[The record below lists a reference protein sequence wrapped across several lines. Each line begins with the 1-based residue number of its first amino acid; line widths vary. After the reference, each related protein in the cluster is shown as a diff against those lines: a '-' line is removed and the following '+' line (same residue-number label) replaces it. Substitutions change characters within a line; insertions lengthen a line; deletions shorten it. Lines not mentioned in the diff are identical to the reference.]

1 MKEFK
6 SPDELKRYALA
17 LASCMKAQGYQKQAS
32 ILESRANL
40 PCTTGW
46 EWLGELGEGINKIR
60 RSGRFPEEIEEKIGY
75 ILKASKSEKP
85 YG

>member
-6 SPDELKRYALA
+6 SPDEFRRYALA
-17 LASCMKAQGYQKQAS
+17 LASVMKAQGYQEQAS

-46 EWLGELGEGINKIR
+46 EWLDELGEGINQIR
-60 RSGRFPEEIEEKIGY
+60 RSGSFPEEIEEKIGS
-75 ILKASKSEKP
+75 ILKTTKSEKP

>member
-1 MKEFK
+1 
-6 SPDELKRYALA
+6 
-17 LASCMKAQGYQKQAS
+17 MKAQGYQEQAS

-46 EWLGELGEGINKIR
+46 EWLGELGKGINQIC
-60 RSGRFPEEIEEKIGY
+60 RSGRFSDEIEEKIGS
-75 ILKASKSEKP
+75 ILETTKSEKP